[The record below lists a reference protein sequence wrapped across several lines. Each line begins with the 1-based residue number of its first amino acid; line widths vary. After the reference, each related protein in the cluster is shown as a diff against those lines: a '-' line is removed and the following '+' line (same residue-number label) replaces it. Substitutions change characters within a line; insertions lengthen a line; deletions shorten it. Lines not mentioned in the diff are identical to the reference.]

1 MKLGIEFTVA
11 FRKSFLYPV
20 CEGRVRIGSS
30 AYRSWDAKAVARA
43 IFSAVKHLAES
54 SGAKSGLVGQVERPR
69 SLRDQ
74 IYDRLRSAILSG
86 DLAPGAPII
95 EADIAATL
103 GASRTPVREALRRL
117 ETEGML
123 EPRGNRGSVVREL
136 HLDEVVCIFEI
147 REALETL
154 AARRAAR
161 RMDDRNYAELER
173 LIERMQKHVDD
184 PSEMERLD
192 TAFHDYILAHADG
205 HRLKRMLGDLRSDIQ
220 PWRVIA
226 LSTSERRRA
235 TVDEHVAVLRA
246 MRSQDELAVERATKR
261 HIENTRASVLSK
273 SDPS

>member
-1 MKLGIEFTVA
+1 M
-11 FRKSFLYPV
+11 
-20 CEGRVRIGSS
+20 
-30 AYRSWDAKAVARA
+30 
-43 IFSAVKHLAES
+43 VKTA
-54 SGAKSGLVGQVERPR
+54 GLVGQVERPR

-74 IYDRLRSAILSG
+74 VYDRLRAAILTG
-86 DLAPGAPII
+86 DLAPGTPII

-117 ETEGML
+117 ESEGML
-123 EPRGNRGSVVREL
+123 EPRGHRGSVVREL

-154 AARRAAR
+154 AARRASR
-161 RMDDRNYAELER
+161 RMSDRDYAELER
-173 LIERMQKHVDD
+173 LIERMSRFVDD

-235 TVDEHVAVLRA
+235 TIEEHAAIVRA
-246 MRSQDELAVERATKR
+246 MRSQDEAEVARATLR
-261 HIENTRASVLSK
+261 HIDNTRVSVLSK
-273 SDPS
+273 SDFS